1 MSKVTE
7 TENFPS
13 TDEIKNEI
21 KRVNFNNRYVKT
33 LTSTIGILIVVAAVS
48 VLVATLVLPVL
59 EIYGT
64 SMTPTLSEGNIVV
77 SVTKKNY
84 SQGDIVSFY
93 YNNRILVKRI
103 IAGPLDEVSIDED
116 GNVFV
121 NGEPLEEPYLTEKAL
136 GECDLEFPYTVPE
149 ASYFVMGDHRETS
162 IDSRSSAVGC
172 ISSDEIVGK
181 IFFRVWPLKGF
192 GVIK

>member
-1 MSKVTE
+1 MSKVTVA
-7 TENFPS
+7 ENFPS